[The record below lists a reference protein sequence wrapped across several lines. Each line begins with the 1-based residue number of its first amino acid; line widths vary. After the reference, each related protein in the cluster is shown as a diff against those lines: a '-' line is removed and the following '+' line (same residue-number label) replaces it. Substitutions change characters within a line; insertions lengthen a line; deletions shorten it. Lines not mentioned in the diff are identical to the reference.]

1 MIENYPNKRR
11 MHCETGV
18 LVNMMEYNGYHISEP
33 MAFGIGSGMY
43 FLYFPKLR
51 TSDATGTF
59 PLVVLRTKPTCIIR
73 NYTKRMH
80 IGYHEQTFGKDAFK
94 AERALDEL
102 IAKNIPVGV
111 VVNLIGVKYL
121 NDLGFSVDYN
131 GHHMTVIGKE
141 GTQYI
146 IADVDEKL
154 PNDDYQVLEA
164 AAMRSVRFRSGIS
177 APHGRMFYFDQLP
190 ADFAEITT
198 LKSAIVS
205 GLKETCKNMLSIP
218 MPWFGCRGIHYYA
231 KEMRKWPRKYS
242 EEEIDKF
249 LYAHYRFIEQ
259 AGTGGSGYRYIYSD
273 FLKEAAEVFQSEAL
287 LKSSDI
293 MRKAADSWRVFTVNG
308 SRHIKKTGV
317 TSNEMADIID
327 EAGNLE
333 HETFVSIKDEFLKHV
348 K

>member
-1 MIENYPNKRR
+1 MIENYPNERR

-18 LVNMMEYNGYHISEP
+18 LANMLEYYGYQVSEP
-33 MAFGIGSGMY
+33 MAFGIGGGMY

-59 PLVVLRTKPTCIIR
+59 PLVVLRTKPTEILR
-73 NYTKRMH
+73 KYTQRMH
-80 IGYHEQTFGKDAFK
+80 IGYHEQTFGKDVFK

-102 IAKNIPVGV
+102 VAKNIPAGV
-111 VVNLIGVKYL
+111 VVNLLGVKYL

-177 APHGRMFYFDQLP
+177 APHGRMFYFDPLP
-190 ADFAEITT
+190 AGFPETT
-198 LKSAIVS
+198 ILKAAIVD

-218 MPWFGCRGIHYYA
+218 MPWFGCKGIHFYA
-231 KEMRKWPRKYS
+231 KQMRKWPKKIS
-242 EEEIDKF
+242 DEEIDKY
-249 LYAHYRFIEQ
+249 LYAHYRLIEQ

-273 FLKEAAEVFQSEAL
+273 FLKEAAELFQSEAL
-287 LKSSDI
+287 VKSSEI
-293 MRKAADSWRVFTVNG
+293 MRKAADSWRVFTLNG
-308 SRHIKKTGV
+308 SRHIKKIDV
-317 TSNEMADIID
+317 TANEMADIID
-327 EAGNLE
+327 EVGNYE
-333 HETFVSIKDEFLKHV
+333 REAYECIKNEFLK
-348 K
+348 KL

>member
-1 MIENYPNKRR
+1 MIENYPNQRR

-18 LVNMMEYNGYHISEP
+18 LVNMLEYYGYQVSEP
-33 MAFGIGSGMY
+33 MAFGIGGGMY

-59 PLVVLRTKPTCIIR
+59 PLVVLRTKPTEILR

-80 IGYHEQTFGKDAFK
+80 IGYHEQTFGKDVFK

-102 IAKNIPVGV
+102 IAKKIPAGV
-111 VVNLIGVKYL
+111 VVNLLGVKYL

-131 GHHMTVIGKE
+131 GHHMAVIGKE

-154 PNDDYQVLEA
+154 PNDDYQFLEE
-164 AAMRSVRFRSGIS
+164 AAMRAVRFHSGIS
-177 APHGRMFYFDQLP
+177 APHGRMFFFDPLP
-190 ADFAEITT
+190 DGFPDPST
-198 LKSAIVS
+198 LKAAVVD
-205 GLKETCKNMLSIP
+205 GLKETCKNMLTIP
-218 MPWFGCRGIHYYA
+218 MPWFGCKGIHYYA
-231 KEMRKWPRKYS
+231 KQMRKWPKKIS
-242 EEEIDKF
+242 NEEIDKY

-273 FLKEAAEVFQSEAL
+273 FLKEAAELFQSESL
-287 LKSSDI
+287 VKSSDI

-317 TSNEMADIID
+317 TANEMADIID
-327 EAGNLE
+327 EVGNYE
-333 HETFVSIKDEFLKHV
+333 REAYECIKNEFLK
-348 K
+348 KL